1 MGRAS
6 LEEKLLGEFVAEL
19 FLERLQHGFLRKDVQ
34 LAREAGRHNVGR
46 LPRLHPAGIGCHI
59 QPLAV
64 KESDEPGFRVLFVC
78 RGPDDF
84 ESLVQQPRGNASS
97 GVGDVNLRFAAQFR
111 RHALDGLLKA
121 FAVDVHHSY
130 MVEWWTSTAKAFSK
144 PSR

>member
-1 MGRAS
+1 M
-6 LEEKLLGEFVAEL
+6 
-19 FLERLQHGFLRKDVQ
+19 
-34 LAREAGRHNVGR
+34 
-46 LPRLHPAGIGCHI
+46 HPAGLGCHI

-130 MVEWWTSTAKAFSK
+130 MVEFPRQLFQRNVISRAGAQDRDGIRRRHAFRPPQDHLAAPLDVLLPVQPEPLVVLSMFAA
-144 PSR
+144 